1 MLADSAGFWMR
12 LVEFVQSE
20 GLWKSLFT
28 DFVTLFVVVDPIG
41 TVPLFLAIAGARPPA
56 ELNRIA
62 NRAVLIAACVLI
74 AFLFAGQFVL
84 EAMGIGIHAFR
95 IAGGIVLFYLAFTM
109 IFAEPKA
116 QKRDVQEVEGDPAIF
131 PLGMPA
137 IAGPGTIL
145 TVVVLTDYHRFS
157 FVDQARTGVV
167 LLLVLFVQWAF
178 LRAAIPLQ
186 RLMGMGGANILS
198 RVMGLILAALAVETI
213 LAGLRAA
220 GFALPTTMPG

>member
-1 MLADSAGFWMR
+1 MLAESVGIWMR
-12 LVEFVQSE
+12 MVEFVQSE

-167 LLLVLFVQWAF
+167 LLLVLFVQWTF

-186 RLMGMGGANILS
+186 RLMGTGGANILS

-220 GFALPTTMPG
+220 GFALPTTMPA